1 MYMDVFSR
9 GLQVVNTVTVHRAT
23 VPEVVCQ
30 TVMTRPT
37 DHAAVLPVPPALDR
51 VAASTVTGLYSAVH
65 RNLLTATATQTLAAR
80 RAQEPAPKV
89 RNCSKVLLLLTFA
102 DIIKSLK

>member
-1 MYMDVFSR
+1 MDVFLR
-9 GLQVVNTVTVHRAT
+9 GLQAVNTVIVHRTT

-30 TVMTRPT
+30 TVMNRPT

-51 VAASTVTGLYSAVH
+51 LAASTVTGLYSAVH
-65 RNLLTATATQTLAAR
+65 RNLLTATATQKLAAR

-89 RNCSKVLLLLTFA
+89 RNYLNIVVTNFC
-102 DIIKSLK
+102 